1 MANFTYEASGKF
13 CMSSWVAY
21 RTTKVYRTKYS
32 ERDIVYN
39 CKKAYKGEL
48 ERVAIKRIEFFS
60 GPDTGGTMSYL
71 YVDTYNSYWRE
82 DMLCEHASAVAL
94 ARDFY
99 IGRITDYQNA
109 LKDNGNSC
117 LP

>member
-1 MANFTYEASGKF
+1 MANFTYEASGKL

-60 GPDTGGTMSYL
+60 GAETGGNMSYL

-99 IGRITDYQNA
+99 IKRITDYRNV